1 MHVVGDERF
10 WEPFPPAQHLNEI
23 TDRKDANRA
32 IAVSALG
39 LALTGLVE
47 LLIAVLSGSVGLLGD
62 AIHNLSDV
70 STSLVVFV
78 GLRISKRSATPTHP
92 YGWDRAEDIAGLG
105 VALVIWMS
113 AAFTAVVSIHKLLTH
128 GTTTHL
134 GYGVAAAFAG
144 IVGNQLVAR
153 YKFRVG
159 RRIQSATLIA
169 DARHSWLDALSSAG
183 ALVGIVGVASG
194 WHWADAVAGLLL
206 TGFIGRVGYEVT
218 RDLLHHLMDGVEPG
232 VLVAAVDA
240 ASKVPGVAHAHARTR
255 WMGRSLVVEII
266 GFVEPGITIH
276 DSDAIGDRVESAVRA
291 AVPEA
296 RTVLWSATSHSSR
309 P

>member
-1 MHVVGDERF
+1 MHLVGGERS
-10 WEPFPPAQHLNEI
+10 WEPFPPAQHLNEV

-32 IAVSALG
+32 IGISAIG

-47 LLIAVLSGSVGLLGD
+47 LLIAVISGSVGLLGD

-153 YKFRVG
+153 FKFRVG

-206 TGFIGRVGYEVT
+206 TGFIGHVGYEVT
-218 RDLLHHLMDGVEPG
+218 SDLLHHLMDGVEPG
-232 VLVAAVDA
+232 LLVAAVDA
-240 ASKVPGVAHAHARTR
+240 ASKVPGVAHVHARAR
-255 WMGRSLVVEII
+255 WMGRSLVVEIT
-266 GFVEPGITIH
+266 GFVEPGITVL
-276 DSDAIGDRVESAVRA
+276 DGDAIGAQVESAVRA

-296 RTVLWSATSHSSR
+296 RTVLWSATSRSA
-309 P
+309 

>member
-1 MHVVGDERF
+1 MHLVGDERS

-32 IAVSALG
+32 IGVSALG

-105 VALVIWMS
+105 VAIVIWMS
-113 AAFTAVVSIHKLLTH
+113 AAFTAVVSVHKLLTH

-134 GYGVAAAFAG
+134 GYGTAAAFAG

-159 RRIQSATLIA
+159 RRIKSATLIA

-206 TGFIGRVGYEVT
+206 TGFIGHVGYEVT
-218 RDLLHHLMDGVEPG
+218 SDLLHHLMDGVEPG
-232 VLVAAVDA
+232 LLVAAVDA
-240 ASKVPGVAHAHARTR
+240 ASKVPGVAHAHARAR

-266 GFVEPGITIH
+266 GFVEPEITIH
-276 DSDAIGDRVESAVRA
+276 DGDAIGAQVESVVRV
-291 AVPEA
+291 AVPDA
-296 RTVLWSATSHSSR
+296 RTILWSATSRSA
-309 P
+309 

>member
-1 MHVVGDERF
+1 MHLVGDERS
-10 WEPFPPAQHLNEI
+10 WEPFPPAQHLNEV

-32 IAVSALG
+32 IGISALG

-47 LLIAVLSGSVGLLGD
+47 LLIAVISGSVGLLGD

-134 GYGVAAAFAG
+134 GYGIAAAFAG
-144 IVGNQLVAR
+144 IIGNQLVAR

-159 RRIQSATLIA
+159 MRIQSATLIA

-206 TGFIGRVGYEVT
+206 TGFIGHVGYEVT
-218 RDLLHHLMDGVEPG
+218 SDLLHHLMDGVEPG
-232 VLVAAVDA
+232 LLVAAVDA
-240 ASKVPGVAHAHARTR
+240 ASKVPGVAHAHARAR

-276 DSDAIGDRVESAVRA
+276 DGDAIGAQVESAVRA

-296 RTVLWSATSHSSR
+296 RTVLWSATSRSA
-309 P
+309 

>member
-1 MHVVGDERF
+1 MHLVGGERS
-10 WEPFPPAQHLNEI
+10 WEPFPPAQHLNEV

-32 IAVSALG
+32 IGISAIG

-47 LLIAVLSGSVGLLGD
+47 LLIAVISGSVGLLGD

-206 TGFIGRVGYEVT
+206 TGFIGHVGYEVT
-218 RDLLHHLMDGVEPG
+218 SDLLHHLMDGVEPG
-232 VLVAAVDA
+232 MLVAAVDA
-240 ASKVPGVAHAHARTR
+240 ASNVPGVAHAHARAR
-255 WMGRSLVVEII
+255 WMGRSLVVEIT
-266 GFVEPGITIH
+266 GFVEPGITVL
-276 DSDAIGDRVESAVRA
+276 DGDAIGAQVESAVRA

-296 RTVLWSATSHSSR
+296 RTVLWSATSRSA
-309 P
+309 

>member
-1 MHVVGDERF
+1 MHLIGDERS
-10 WEPFPPAQHLNEI
+10 WEPFPPAQHLHEVA
-23 TDRKDANRA
+23 DRKDANRA
-32 IAVSALG
+32 VGVSALG
-39 LALTGLVE
+39 LALTGLIE

-113 AAFTAVVSIHKLLTH
+113 AAFTAVVSIRKLLTH

-206 TGFIGRVGYEVT
+206 TGFIGHVGYEVT
-218 RDLLHHLMDGVEPG
+218 SDLLHHLMDGVEPG
-232 VLVAAVDA
+232 MLVAAVDA
-240 ASKVPGVAHAHARTR
+240 ASNVPGVAHAHARAR
-255 WMGRSLVVEII
+255 WMGRSLVVEIT
-266 GFVEPGITIH
+266 GFVEPGITVL
-276 DSDAIGDRVESAVRA
+276 DGDAIGAQVESAVRA
-291 AVPEA
+291 ALPEA
-296 RTVLWSATSHSSR
+296 RTVLWSATSRSA
-309 P
+309 

>member
-1 MHVVGDERF
+1 MHLVGDERS
-10 WEPFPPAQHLNEI
+10 WEPFPPAQHLNEVM
-23 TDRKDANRA
+23 DRKDANRA

-39 LALTGLVE
+39 LALTGLAE
-47 LLIAVLSGSVGLLGD
+47 LLIAVISGSVGLLGD

-113 AAFTAVVSIHKLLTH
+113 AAFTAIISFHKLLTH

-159 RRIQSATLIA
+159 RRIQAATWSA
-169 DARHSWLDALSSAG
+169 DARHSWLDALSSPG
-183 ALVGIVGVASG
+183 APVGIVGVASG

-206 TGFIGRVGYEVT
+206 TGFIGHVGFEVT

-232 VLVAAVDA
+232 LLVTAVDA
-240 ASKVPGVAHAHARTR
+240 ASKVPGVAHAHARAR

-276 DSDAIGDRVESAVRA
+276 DGDAIGDRVESAVRS

-296 RTVLWSATSHSSR
+296 RTVLWSATSRSS
-309 P
+309 

>member
-1 MHVVGDERF
+1 MHLIGDDQS
-10 WEPFPPAQHLNEI
+10 WEPFPPTQHVNEAA
-23 TDRKDANRA
+23 DRRDANQA
-32 IAVSALG
+32 IGVSAIG

-47 LLIAVLSGSVGLLGD
+47 LTIALLSGSVGLLGD

-78 GLRISKRSATPTHP
+78 GLRISKRTASPSHP

-105 VALVIWMS
+105 VALVIWIS
-113 AAFTAVVSIHKLLTH
+113 AVFTAVVSIHKLLTH

-134 GYGVAAAFAG
+134 GYAMAAAFVG
-144 IVGNQLVAR
+144 IVGNQVVAR
-153 YKFRVG
+153 YKLRVG

-183 ALVGIVGVASG
+183 ALVGLVGVASG
-194 WHWADAVAGLLL
+194 WHWADALAGLLL
-206 TGFIGRVGYEVT
+206 TGFIGHVGYEVT
-218 RDLLHHLMDGVEPG
+218 RELLHHLMDGVEPAI
-232 VLVAAVDA
+232 LNAAVSA
-240 ASKVPGVAHAHARTR
+240 ASRVPGVSHTHARAR
-255 WMGRSLVVEII
+255 WVGRSLII
-266 GFVEPGITIH
+266 EVMGFVEPTMTVE
-276 DSDAIGDRVESAVRA
+276 DGDLLGEVVEIAVRA

-296 RTVLWSATSHSSR
+296 RAVLWSARSFV

>member
-1 MHVVGDERF
+1 MHLVGEESS
-10 WEPFPPAQHLNEI
+10 WEPFPPAQHLNERV
-23 TDRKDANRA
+23 DRRDANRA
-32 IAVSALG
+32 IGISALG

-47 LLIAVLSGSVGLLGD
+47 LLIAILSGSVGLLGD

-105 VALVIWMS
+105 VALVIWLS

-134 GYGVAAAFAG
+134 GYGIAAAFAG

-206 TGFIGRVGYEVT
+206 TGFIGHVGYEVT
-218 RDLLHHLMDGVEPG
+218 SDLLHHLMDGVEPG
-232 VLVAAVDA
+232 ALVAAVDA
-240 ASKVPGVAHAHARTR
+240 ASKVPGVAHAHARAR

-276 DSDAIGDRVESAVRA
+276 DGDAIGAEVESAVRA
-291 AVPEA
+291 AVPEV
-296 RTVLWSATSHSSR
+296 RTVLWSATSHSS
-309 P
+309 